1 MLARHLRRCASSRRP
16 CPTGC
21 SSRAAGRS
29 RRCVAERA
37 SPVAYRRNAV
47 CLSRR
52 RSVVN
57 PLLRM
62 VVSTSLSG
70 AELVLTTALDG
81 VRKINE
87 ALAPAA
93 PRPPVAVLAKD
104 PDVRGA
110 GWRAPE
116 LGDLDAASAMLR
128 GRATTG
134 TSTPPTATSQA
145 TTAASPA
152 PSARGHPERESP
164 SKRRA
169 TETSQPRP
177 RRPRPRR
184 VSGHRRR
191 RPRPRRRKLRP
202 SGRPARPPRTRS
214 KRARHEPGC

>member
-1 MLARHLRRCASSRRP
+1 M
-16 CPTGC
+16 
-21 SSRAAGRS
+21 
-29 RRCVAERA
+29 
-37 SPVAYRRNAV
+37 
-47 CLSRR
+47 
-52 RSVVN
+52 N

-93 PRPPVAVLAKD
+93 PRPPVAVPAKD

-152 PSARGHPERESP
+152 PSRTRPPRARIAKQAASD
-164 SKRRA
+164 RA
-169 TETSQPRP
+169 KPAAPAAAKATASQ
-177 RRPRPRR
+177 
-184 VSGHRRR
+184 
-191 RPRPRRRKLRP
+191 RP
-202 SGRPARPPRTRS
+202 SASKATAKAAKTPAKRPARKATKNAVKKS
-214 KRARHEPGC
+214 TS